1 MATDIY
7 PSIMGPHALAVM
19 SARTKAL
26 KAYGI
31 DPHALMLNQEKRLP
45 VTVEEKTKKLAKISK
60 ATRALAIESDHD
72 VLVV

>member
-1 MATDIY
+1 MATDIH

-31 DPHALMLNQEKRLP
+31 NPHALILNQEKRFP
-45 VTVEEKTKKLAKISK
+45 VTTEEKTKKLAKISK

-72 VLVV
+72 VLVI